1 MILYFEFRV
10 SNDWISCQKSRFQI
24 FGPFSNTVAIV
35 IKIFFQLSWI
45 ENVCPKTI
53 WNWDIFWRFSNTVAN
68 RRCILISLIW
78 TKKSIIRQNSNVTFW
93 WFSNTVAI
101 DDKKTFLSFSGSG
114 PEEKTLKG
122 WRISRGKI
130 RIFISNPINPKMIW
144 HSEIQDWILFKVQVQ
159 QDFSTFWDEMN
170 YTMIFKLILN
180 INNEIMTNFNLDIGI
195 FQIII
200 FYFIFLSLQ
209 K

>member
-1 MILYFEFRV
+1 MRKSWKCFGFCSKQRLLVLDRETQLAYIHNLYFHTQHSSRTKEFF
-10 SNDWISCQKSRFQI
+10 NLEFQEE
-24 FGPFSNTVAIV
+24 
-35 IKIFFQLSWI
+35 K
-45 ENVCPKTI
+45 
-53 WNWDIFWRFSNTVAN
+53 
-68 RRCILISLIW
+68 
-78 TKKSIIRQNSNVTFW
+78 
-93 WFSNTVAI
+93 
-101 DDKKTFLSFSGSG
+101 SGSSSQ
-114 PEEKTLKG
+114 
-122 WRISRGKI
+122 IQ
-130 RIFISNPINPKMIW
+130 INPKMIW

-170 YTMIFKLILN
+170 YTMTFKLILN